1 MTPLLKFTGNDIQ
14 AIDFEPW
21 LEQKPEALQPLAR
34 TWFEAIKQCGEDVDG
49 IFHDNYPIGCVDEA
63 PFAYVNVYTAHVNVG
78 FFYGSE
84 LPDPHGLLEG
94 TGKRMRHV
102 KLRAAV
108 EIPNE
113 QIRELITHSYQD
125 IKARLQMD

>member
-1 MTPLLKFTGNDIQ
+1 MAPLLKFTGKDIQ

-34 TWFEAIKQCGEDVDG
+34 TWFETIKQCGEDVDA

-84 LPDPHGLLEG
+84 LPDPHDLLEG

-102 KLRAAV
+102 KLRTAA
-108 EIPNE
+108 EIPSE

-125 IKARLQMD
+125 IKARLLMD